1 MDSYQSLAMH
11 RKDSCSSVELDDLLG
26 EGHKVRLLNY
36 ILNFC
41 DSLNLI
47 FLPMMFIL
55 SVRFQAFS
63 LCSYILPANRFFFF
77 LTFVLH
83 HHCHEKVYGYT
94 LYDSFY
100 LFFT

>member
-11 RKDSCSSVELDDLLG
+11 RKDSCSSVELDDLLS

-63 LCSYILPANRFFFF
+63 FAQTYFQPIVFF
-77 LTFVLH
+77 LTVVLH

-100 LFFT
+100 LFFA